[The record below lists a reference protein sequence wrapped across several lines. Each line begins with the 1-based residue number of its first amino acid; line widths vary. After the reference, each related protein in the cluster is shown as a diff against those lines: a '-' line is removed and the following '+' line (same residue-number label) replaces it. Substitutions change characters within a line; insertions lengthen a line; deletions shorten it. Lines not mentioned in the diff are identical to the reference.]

1 LIESDFYEETN
12 CFGAD
17 HQIEV
22 GDKCEKDKEAE
33 EVTKFS
39 VKYVIAKVPLLTE
52 FFICVTFTTFCE
64 NYIQKSLRPPTYKK
78 EKGERPMT
86 TKRRLVKKKQAKIM

>member
-1 LIESDFYEETN
+1 MIESDFYEETN

-22 GDKCEKDKEAE
+22 GDKCEKDKEVE

-52 FFICVTFTTFCE
+52 FFICVTFTTF
-64 NYIQKSLRPPTYKK
+64 IFKKAFVLRLTKRKK
-78 EKGERPMT
+78 ERD
-86 TKRRLVKKKQAKIM
+86 R